1 MIIDGNAP
9 ADLTGLNRRDIRDI
23 ERSMVKEREKIM
35 MALPDDIDIEPLMKA
50 VYKALVCTKKLNK
63 EKYTPKKYRK

>member
-23 ERSMVKEREKIM
+23 ERSMVKS
-35 MALPDDIDIEPLMKA
+35 A
-50 VYKALVCTKKLNK
+50 KK
-63 EKYTPKKYRK
+63 